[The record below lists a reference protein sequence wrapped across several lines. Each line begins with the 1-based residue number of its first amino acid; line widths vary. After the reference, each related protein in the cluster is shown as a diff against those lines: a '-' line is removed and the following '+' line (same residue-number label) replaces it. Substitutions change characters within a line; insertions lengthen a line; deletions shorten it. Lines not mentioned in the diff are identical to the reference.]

1 MKFGKQL
8 LKPFFNHILFP
19 VSYFMTFV
27 EYSALKFTFI
37 FRYFPS
43 NGELVHIF
51 VTDMKMPD
59 ELRKLDQVIT
69 DLENQVRD
77 YS

>member
-8 LKPFFNHILFP
+8 LKLFFNHILFP
-19 VSYFMTFV
+19 VTYFV

-77 YS
+77 NS